1 MKLVLYGFGRD
12 KMVLDLDYLARTYGI
27 EVLEKATVVYENSDE
42 FFASLEEGED
52 EQALEQACQQSQR
65 RVSIRRK
72 LS

>member
-12 KMVLDLDYLARTYGI
+12 KMVLDLDYLASTYGI

-52 EQALEQACQQSQR
+52 EQA
-65 RVSIRRK
+65 
-72 LS
+72 